1 VDDGNPTIIL
11 TAVERVTG
19 VPAPHVPPLALRSA
33 RLLGLTG
40 IGSFPL
46 GVAIE
51 PHEVLISI
59 ECREPT
65 DWPSRVG
72 LSALLKLALV
82 AEVYGLVLVCAA
94 GAAAPD
100 DSGSRSDTGAAPTP
114 GADRGRRRARER

>member
-1 VDDGNPTIIL
+1 MNDGTTTIVL
-11 TAVERVTG
+11 RAVERVSG
-19 VPAPHVPPLALRSA
+19 APAPHVPPLALRSA

-40 IGSFPL
+40 VGSFPL

-94 GAAAPD
+94 GAAAPE
-100 DSGSRSDTGAAPTP
+100 DTGTRSGVDVA
-114 GADRGRRRARER
+114 GV